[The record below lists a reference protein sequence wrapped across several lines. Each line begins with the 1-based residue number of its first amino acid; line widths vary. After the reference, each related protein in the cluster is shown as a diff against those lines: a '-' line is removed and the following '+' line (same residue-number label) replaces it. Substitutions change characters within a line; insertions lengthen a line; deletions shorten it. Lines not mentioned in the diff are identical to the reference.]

1 LQELRAV
8 KIANWWNCFDVQ
20 VEMWGRVTNY
30 YKEEVGM
37 VGRKITEDSETRTEM
52 KGKGKVEVK
61 YKILATILTRG

>member
-1 LQELRAV
+1 
-8 KIANWWNCFDVQ
+8 
-20 VEMWGRVTNY
+20 MWGRVTNY